1 MDESVLASFSEVNFI
16 EGSTYLTQQNWQEYF
31 SPVIKNGIYEGL
43 EPRNY
48 ITSTAFTNGRRIITD
63 GTVFAN
69 GICAKISTSNGY
81 TDIGT
86 LPSGARDRFICVRVY
101 FDSQTAELIQK
112 TNIIP
117 ELTPTETQWGSVTA
131 SYLHH
136 YYALNRFERYED
148 YCCDRNDLYWDIP
161 ILYQTPINTAYSE
174 GVDLRRL
181 IKHNSTEIMN
191 PSYTGLQRIPD
202 NSYIISG
209 SNHYRIQMTS
219 NPDTSQYPYLET
231 LHDVYLYFDP
241 INKPNKAKVYIHG
254 ANARSSQDPSVTEKV
269 RVYIPN
275 HTYVR
280 NNLLVPYSV
289 KQTAAT
295 DYDLYWY
302 DNSNPWSF
310 TSVSLSNPLVTY
322 EDTMYY
328 RYMEFSM
335 VNSTSFDIIYE
346 FQYIESEGCWNVP
359 FSQTYPYSE
368 KQVKTLDIFAINR
381 FYLTL

>member
-16 EGSTYLTQQNWQEYF
+16 EGSTFLTQENWQEYF

-117 ELTPTETQWGSVTA
+117 ELTPTEIEVSSDV
-131 SYLHH
+131 SSNLHQN
-136 YYALNRFERYED
+136 YAVNRFERYED

-161 ILYQTPINTAYSE
+161 ILYQTPINSAYSE

-181 IKHNSTEIMN
+181 IKHNSSEIMN
-191 PSYTGLQRIPD
+191 PNYTSLKSIPD

-209 SNHYRIQMTS
+209 SNHYRIQMNS
-219 NPDTSQYPYLET
+219 NFDADQYPYLESI
-231 LHDVYLYFDP
+231 HDVYLYFDP
-241 INKPNKAKVYIHG
+241 INKPNKAKVYIIG
-254 ANARSSQDPSVTEKV
+254 SNSRSVQDPSVTEKI
-269 RVYIPN
+269 RVYIPSY
-275 HTYVR
+275 TYMR
-280 NNLLVPYSV
+280 NNLLVPYNV
-289 KQTAAT
+289 KQTAPT
-295 DYDLYWY
+295 DEYQLYWY
-302 DNSNPWSF
+302 DSNRPWLT
-310 TSVSLSNPLVTY
+310 TSTVLPNPLLDWERTI
-322 EDTMYY
+322 YY
-328 RYMEFSM
+328 RYMEFTM
-335 VNSTSFDIIYE
+335 NNGTSQEIIYE
-346 FQYIESEGCWNVP
+346 FQYIESQGCWDIP
-359 FSQTYPYSE
+359 ISGTYYFSERQRHTP
-368 KQVKTLDIFAINR
+368 DIFAINC
-381 FYLTL
+381 FYSL